1 MAEVSIIVPVYQ
13 VERYLPQCVESI
25 LAQTFPD
32 FELILVDDGSKD
44 GSGQICDEYAGRD
57 SRVQVVHQQNG
68 GLSAARNRG
77 LELAGGAYFMFV
89 DSDDFIEPTMVECLY
104 ESLLREDA
112 DVAACN
118 FLYFYEDDRARDFST
133 ALPYEVLSGWEIFYE
148 RKNDRSYGFWT
159 IACNKLYKKSAF
171 PRLRFRVGRFHEDEF
186 WANDL
191 YQRDIRVVAIPQCL
205 YHYRQRS
212 SSITATPNLQRN
224 FDILDALY
232 ERMEVYLLDA
242 RHAPQTYKVLIYA
255 LEYLAKS
262 RKMLSTSDERR
273 RFLQKKQQARDIAA
287 RMKAQKL
294 SAVQHL
300 SLFFIAAAPCLMF
313 AAGIKFRG
321 LLERFL

>member
-57 SRVQVVHQQNG
+57 SRVKVVHQQNG

-104 ESLLREDA
+104 ESLLREGA
-112 DVAACN
+112 DIAACN
-118 FLYFYEDDRARDFST
+118 FLYFYEGDRARDFST
-133 ALPYEVLSGWEIFYE
+133 ALPYEVLSGWEIFYQ

-159 IACNKLYKKSAF
+159 VAWNKLYKKRAF
-171 PRLRFRVGRFHEDEF
+171 SSLRFPVGRYHEDEF

-191 YQRDIRVVAIPQCL
+191 YQRDIKVVTIPQCL

-232 ERMEVYLLDA
+232 ERMEVYLRDA

-273 RFLQKKQQARDIAA
+273 RFLQKKQQARGIAA
-287 RMKAQKL
+287 RLKAQKL

-300 SLFFIAAAPCLMF
+300 SLFFIAAAPCLVF
-313 AAGIKFRG
+313 AVGIKLRR